1 MKRLFIILSL
11 MLFSSL
17 LSAQKLEYMA
27 VQEVASANRIAV
39 TDMADFMK
47 IIKDHKVKNVFFSKE
62 QFVLQ
67 IDSVLYTIDS
77 AGFTTIED
85 YLAGKETFGDGDAFY
100 AAKKYGLKTRPEVD
114 YFRNEDFLSG
124 EDYAAALK
132 AGFVNNTVK
141 PKPKSVTG
149 LLTAAELRKNIYFV
163 DALFSILLYK
173 ESEENEKQG
182 ILKNTDIGF
191 LVNLGGGSIR
201 PLDKGMYYLNI
212 RTDKRQVSLEDWIN
226 SVLDRKARGH
236 SDALLYYMASLSQF
250 KTAEEYQAAITA
262 GDATIRGTKERYMA
276 AGFKTL
282 EQVEKA
288 IATGFAS
295 GGEYSR
301 ATDYQLKNNAE
312 YAAAKTRIEGYEKLK
327 KTYGLKTRIEAF
339 VVERMLALPAGVP
352 ISLDRFAEQYNAAIA
367 EDQLLAKAS
376 YKIDAKFLDGLFNM
390 TPTLGGLFVYD
401 KAGASL
407 QKK

>member
-1 MKRLFIILSL
+1 MNRLFIVLSL
-11 MLFSSL
+11 ILAPAL
-17 LSAQKLEYMA
+17 LHAEKLEYMA
-27 VQEVASANRIAV
+27 IQDVASANRIAV

-47 IIKDHKVKNVFFSKE
+47 IIKDHKVKNVFFSKD

-67 IDSVLYTIDS
+67 IESVLYTIGS

-100 AAKKYGLKTRPEVD
+100 TAKKNALKTRAEVD

-132 AGFVNNTVK
+132 AGFVNNSVK
-141 PKPKSVTG
+141 PKPKAVTG
-149 LLTAAELRKNIYFV
+149 LLTTAELRKNIYFV

-173 ESEENEKQG
+173 ESEQNEKQG
-182 ILKNTDIGF
+182 ILKNTDIAF
-191 LVNLGGGSIR
+191 LVNLGGGSIK
-201 PLDKGMYYLNI
+201 PLDKDLYYLNI
-212 RTDKRQVSLEDWIN
+212 RTDRKKATLAEEIN
-226 SVLDRKARGH
+226 RFFDRKGRNNK
-236 SDALLYYMASLSQF
+236 DAVLYYMASLSQF

-262 GDATIRGTKERYMA
+262 GDATIRGTKERYLA

-288 IATGFAS
+288 IAAGFAS
-295 GGEYSR
+295 GGEYSL

-327 KTYGLKTRIEAF
+327 KTYGLRTRIEAF

-352 ISLDRFAEQYNAAIA
+352 ISLERFAEQYNAAIA
-367 EDQLLAKAS
+367 EDQLLSKAS

-390 TPTLGGLFVYD
+390 TPSLGGLFVYD
-401 KAGASL
+401 VAGASL

>member
-47 IIKDHKVKNVFFSKE
+47 IIKDHKVKNVFFSKD

-77 AGFTTIED
+77 AGFSTIED
-85 YLAGKETFGDGDAFY
+85 YQAGKETFGDGDAFY

-132 AGFVNNTVK
+132 AGFVNNSVK

-173 ESEENEKQG
+173 ESERNEKQG

-262 GDATIRGTKERYMA
+262 GDATIRGTKERCMA

-295 GGEYSR
+295 GGEYSL

-390 TPTLGGLFVYD
+390 TPTLEGLFVYD
-401 KAGASL
+401 KAGTSL